1 MRNHVKIRKDYTIL
15 VRARK
20 LDEAQKLLEIM
31 WDRSESN
38 PQMVEPVKKEV
49 VKQEIKK
56 DKPAEEVGHVPERP
70 REEGEEDTF
79 PEPAVEEVN
88 GKNDEIV
95 VPGQEPKS
103 PVKEVSYDSLD
114 SLDKI
119 KGIGKKTIKDI
130 KTMFNNIKGLK
141 VALKK
146 NKVALRDDIVEKL
159 KEVLM

>member
-56 DKPAEEVGHVPERP
+56 DKPAEEVG
-70 REEGEEDTF
+70 
-79 PEPAVEEVN
+79 
-88 GKNDEIV
+88 
-95 VPGQEPKS
+95 
-103 PVKEVSYDSLD
+103 YDSLD
-114 SLDKI
+114 SLNKI
-119 KGIGKKTIKDI
+119 KGIGKKTVKDI
-130 KTMFNNIKGLK
+130 KTMFNNIKELK
-141 VALKK
+141 KALKK
-146 NKVALRDDIVEKL
+146 NNVALRDDIVEKL